1 MRYLLSFLGATSA
14 LLQGGCPG
22 PKEAENPRTL
32 LGEDL
37 SHDGVYGGG
46 TAPDTPGSAADPPPA
61 AAAGTAEALDGPA
74 TRDECAAAAAHLV
87 TLGIDLA
94 IAQESDPEK
103 KRRLAADRKAALESE
118 RAAEHRA
125 EWARECLERGTTRRE
140 ARCIARIRAE
150 TDIDASVGG
159 P

>member
-1 MRYLLSFLGATSA
+1 MLRRTLATGSVLIA
-14 LLQGGCPG
+14 WTACTG

-37 SHDGVYGGG
+37 THQGVYGGG
-46 TAPDTPGSAADPPPA
+46 ASPDTPGAAPRESSPAPGKAAPPDQAGLATHVDCETA
-61 AAAGTAEALDGPA
+61 A
-74 TRDECAAAAAHLV
+74 RHLV

-94 IAQESDPEK
+94 IREEPDQEK
-103 KRRLAADRKAALESE
+103 KAQLSRDRRAALESE
-118 RAAEHRA
+118 RARA
-125 EWARECLERGTTRRE
+125 HVRTWTRECLEAGTTARE

-150 TDIDASVGG
+150 ADIDACVGE